1 MSAPEPTAE
10 PIPNVSVSAATN
22 RAGTVTVRATNQGMP
37 VEVKIERSEL
47 RYGAAALAEEIL
59 RLCKLATLEAGAKRR
74 ELLSKHGMP
83 NDILDRLGLPTR
95 ESAATEAE
103 KFGEDDDTPKT
114 WLRPV

>member
-1 MSAPEPTAE
+1 MTEAPAPE

-37 VEVKIERSEL
+37 VEVRIERSEL

-59 RLCKLATLEAGAKRR
+59 RLCRLATLEAGAKRR
-74 ELLSKHGMP
+74 ELLAKHGMSE
-83 NDILDRLGLPTR
+83 DMLDQLGLPTR
-95 ESAATEAE
+95 SAVAAAAE
-103 KFGEDDDTPKT
+103 RSEGTDNTPKT